1 MPTIDDIK
9 DYLSGHGI
17 DVQEYEQETATAAT
31 AAQAVGCS
39 VAEIA
44 KTILFIVGGT
54 AVAVVT
60 CGDMKVKSSRLK
72 QAFQLSGKVKL
83 PQADDV
89 YEYTGYMPGGV
100 CPFLLP
106 EKLPILLDQSLL
118 RFPQTYAAAGNNH
131 SAVPVTIAQLQIL
144 TGAEFADVC
153 DPQ

>member
-17 DVQEYEQETATAAT
+17 DVLEYEQETATAAT

-44 KTILFIVGGT
+44 KTLLFIVGGT

-89 YEYTGYMPGGV
+89 YDHTGYMPGGV
-100 CPFLLP
+100 CPFMLP
-106 EKLPILLDQSLL
+106 ETLPIVLDQSLS
-118 RFPQTYAAAGNNH
+118 RFPLTYAAAGNNH
-131 SAVPVTIAQLQIL
+131 SAVPISVTQLQSL
-144 TGAEFADVC
+144 TGAELADVC